1 MMRRPGVIGAMA
13 LALVVGL
20 LVGGLAS
27 AAPKKT
33 AFVMGFAGF
42 FTGNSWN
49 VQTFTTVQRAAKAD
63 KEISKLI
70 VANAETSVEK
80 QISQI
85 NDMIDKRVDG
95 IVVVAASETALNPTL
110 DAAMKEGIPVVA
122 TDHNVKNE
130 NITSQIWVD
139 QVRWGE
145 VTAQWLIDK
154 MGGKGKIVVLNG
166 APGNSANNDRWGG
179 AKKVFDAHPQ
189 VEILAI
195 ANADWDQAK
204 AQPIVATWLAAY
216 PQIDGVWS
224 QGGAMTAAA
233 MIEFEKAGR
242 KLVPMV
248 GEAYNGFMKMW
259 IKNLDKGFSSIA
271 PVLPNFDVQIA
282 LEVAKRAAKG
292 EKMPKIV
299 KVPLT
304 IIRDDT
310 VKAQVMDDKP
320 DDYWP
325 INWLD
330 DAKVDEIIKGSMM

>member
-1 MMRRPGVIGAMA
+1 MKRLNVMRAMA
-13 LALVVGL
+13 LVILAGL
-20 LVGGLAS
+20 LAGGPVLA
-27 AAPKKT
+27 AQPKKT
-33 AFVMGFAGF
+33 GFVMGFAGF

-49 VQTFTTVQRAAKAD
+49 VQTFTTVERAAKSDA
-63 KEISKLI
+63 EISKLI

-139 QVRWGE
+139 QVKWGE
-145 VTAQWLIDK
+145 VTAQWLIEK
-154 MGGKGKIVVLNG
+154 IGAKGGKIVVLNG

-179 AKKVFDAHPQ
+179 AKKVFDAHPEIQ
-189 VEILAI
+189 ILAV

-259 IKNLDKGFSSIA
+259 IKNMPNGFTSIA

-310 VKAQVMDDKP
+310 VKAQVMNDKP

-330 DAKVDEIIKGSMM
+330 TAKVDEIIKGSM